1 MTESVEILLDPG
13 VLERVDLWRFQ
24 QLDAPSRAEA
34 LQRLVDVGL
43 AVSSQGGGLTASNQ
57 GRGKISE
64 GEKLILWALQDLWK
78 HQNVD
83 VSDGIDLAFVCEMVS
98 GRHEWALEWKYP
110 GLFTGSFADPPEV
123 SEVCDVLTMWNA
135 LERSNERLSDDDR
148 KRVEDA
154 ASSPLGKFIGFSIND
169 EVEHYRAAKILIDR
183 LGRFKRFKE
192 RDLNSHLPYLGVY
205 RRMLDVFKRL
215 SPEQQAGDLT
225 VAELIELLE
234 ARIHPSRQS
243 IVLRDSARIAGR
255 S

>member
-24 QLDAPSRAEA
+24 QLDAPSRVEA

-43 AVSSQGGGLTASNQ
+43 SVSSQ

-64 GEKLILWALQDLWK
+64 GEKLILCALQDLWK
-78 HQNVD
+78 HKNVD
-83 VSDGIDLAFVCEMVS
+83 VPDGIDLEFVCEMVS

-135 LERSNERLSDDDR
+135 LERSNERLSDDDS

-154 ASSPLGKFIGFSIND
+154 ASSPLGKFTGFCVNG
-169 EVEHYRAAKILIDR
+169 EVEHYRAAKILIER
-183 LGRFKRFKE
+183 LDTFERFKGRE
-192 RDLNSHLPYLGVY
+192 LNSHLPNLGVY
-205 RRMLDVFKRL
+205 RRMLGVFERL
-215 SPEQQAGDLT
+215 SPEQQAGDLA
-225 VAELIELLE
+225 VADLIELLE
-234 ARIHPSRQS
+234 ARIHPDNR
-243 IVLRDSARIAGR
+243 
-255 S
+255 